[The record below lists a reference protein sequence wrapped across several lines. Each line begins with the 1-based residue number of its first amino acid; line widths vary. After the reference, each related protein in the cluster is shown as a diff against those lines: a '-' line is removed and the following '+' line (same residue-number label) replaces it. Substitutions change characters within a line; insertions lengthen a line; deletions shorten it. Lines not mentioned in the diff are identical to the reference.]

1 MLLIGGLMYGCVYGV
16 TGLGYSLIYKASGL
30 MNLSQ
35 GEFLMLGA
43 MFGMTFYDILGLPYI
58 VSVLLVGVVMFLIGF
73 LVNNGLVLP
82 MLKRSGSFS
91 NVILCTLA
99 LSLLLQN
106 IARVVWGPTLKMT
119 SSAFNIR
126 SVNVF
131 GLNIVPEQLL
141 VLGVAVICMFLLHV
155 YLNKTAFG
163 TAMRAA
169 AQDDMAASAVGINV
183 QMTKG
188 VTWGLSAAL
197 AGIIGFVVGPMLGV
211 VYTMGALIGNKAF
224 GSAVVGGYGNI
235 YGTIIG
241 GLFFGVMEVL
251 IAGYI
256 STAFKDLISFGVLIL
271 VLIFMPNGLFNE
283 KVMD

>member
-1 MLLIGGLMYGCVYGV
+1 MRL
-16 TGLGYSLIYKASGL
+16 
-30 MNLSQ
+30 
-35 GEFLMLGA
+35 
-43 MFGMTFYDILGLPYI
+43 FG
-58 VSVLLVGVVMFLIGF
+58 
-73 LVNNGLVLP
+73 
-82 MLKRSGSFS
+82 
-91 NVILCTLA
+91 ILCTLA

>member
-1 MLLIGGLMYGCVYGV
+1 MYGCVYGV

>member
-256 STAFKDLISFGVLIL
+256 SPAFKDLISFGVLIL